1 MTSQNGLDP
10 STSWLLTL
18 VTSFA
23 LKCAKWILEML
34 RCVCCFFLFNLPI
47 DFGHC
52 RLWNFQHGHFM
63 CQCVQSCPFKAKSD
77 KKKEGRKNEKLYK
90 KFVPPYYVLKFN
102 GKSVFYAKVCG
113 ATFTINAASPR
124 LIHST
129 IAPVMCGTTCTVLPK
144 YFPSRSWCFCRDN
157 CSLETTVGTLQPA
170 AVLLDDWLVDFA
182 SCQVVVPA
190 V

>member
-1 MTSQNGLDP
+1 
-10 STSWLLTL
+10 
-18 VTSFA
+18 
-23 LKCAKWILEML
+23 ML

-52 RLWNFQHGHFM
+52 RLWHFM

-170 AVLLDDWLVDFA
+170 AVLLDD
-182 SCQVVVPA
+182 
-190 V
+190 